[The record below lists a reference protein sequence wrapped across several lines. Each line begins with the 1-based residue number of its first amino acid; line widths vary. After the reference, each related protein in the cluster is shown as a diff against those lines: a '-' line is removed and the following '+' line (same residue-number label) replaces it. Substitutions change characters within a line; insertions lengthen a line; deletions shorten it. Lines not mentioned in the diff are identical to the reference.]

1 MLVTHNTVLVDC
13 SDSRVGSG
21 PIYIGDIDMSRL
33 TTNVRI
39 TVKTVDIYIYVSNP
53 GLLSS
58 SRWPSLIS
66 GRVRGHQWS
75 LVTWPQPLM
84 APLSRAQLTQHRQ
97 RSATPTPILAISRYY
112 GSPFQSNTKRKPGK
126 LPSLS
131 DIPSSGGDNLSRM
144 QL

>member
-13 SDSRVGSG
+13 SDSGVGSG

-33 TTNVRI
+33 TFNVGI
-39 TVKTVDIYIYVSNP
+39 KDTFTYLTLDCYPAPGGHPSSVAVS
-53 GLLSS
+53 G
-58 SRWPSLIS
+58 
-66 GRVRGHQWS
+66 GHQWS

-84 APLSRAQLTQHRQ
+84 APLSRAQLTQHLQ

-112 GSPFQSNTKRKPGK
+112 GPPFQSNTKRKPAK

-131 DIPSSGGDNLSRM
+131 AIPISVGDNL
-144 QL
+144 